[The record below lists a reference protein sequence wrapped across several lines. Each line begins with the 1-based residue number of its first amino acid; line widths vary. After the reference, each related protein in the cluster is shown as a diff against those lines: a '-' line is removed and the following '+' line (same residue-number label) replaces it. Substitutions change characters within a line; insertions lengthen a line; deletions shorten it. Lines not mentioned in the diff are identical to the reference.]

1 MKRLLV
7 CFWAVICSVAPAHAS
22 TKVMVTVVDP
32 KSGRPIQ
39 GLKTEDFT
47 LLDDK
52 TPRRIEGADLTS
64 TNLDVILLLDTSL
77 AGGMVQPFAE
87 NLVAQLQPKDQMA
100 VVAFHSSADLIQDF
114 TSSREILLRSISK
127 VKYGN
132 NPHMLDGLYATI
144 DGAFQN
150 TGFRRAVLLLTAG
163 VEGNSRVKESEVIRL
178 ARRNGVSI
186 FVVYMI
192 GFERSMFENL
202 ARQTGGASFRVKDMR
217 KMAEGAPGARIFTLL
232 RSYYTLTVSG
242 NLGLGDKVKV
252 EVKGADKPFISALP
266 LE

>member
-1 MKRLLV
+1 MKRTLLCLSAFV
-7 CFWAVICSVAPAHAS
+7 FSLAPAHSS

-52 TPRRIEGADLTS
+52 TPRRVEGADLTS

-87 NLVAQLQPKDQMA
+87 DLVAQLQPKDQMA

-114 TSSREILLRSISK
+114 TSSKEILLRSISK

-217 KMAEGAPGARIFTLL
+217 KMAQGAPGARIFTPL

-252 EVKGADKPFISALP
+252 EVKGADKPFVSALP